1 MVAETKLGFFYL
13 LNVNTMTKYQVG
25 GEGGGGVGRELGWE
39 IEKHLQLDYLNFS
52 SSQLKS
58 SIGRNG
64 TNSV

>member
-25 GEGGGGVGRELGWE
+25 EGGVGRELGWE